1 MASVAAPKVLQSLE
15 IIAKYVTGN
24 PAETP
29 VEFVR
34 ELAHHWKERG
44 GLVAG
49 KPRHS
54 DRYLDDVLRWQGTP
68 VKSLTPK
75 LVGRTHLKPADA
87 GVLIRLFLSHWDYV
101 GDPDSGE
108 VTARS
113 VDVYKPLL
121 SAAEIEGVCGYVAE
135 RISSTGP
142 EARSEVVSETDLSAS
157 AQDTAD
163 LIAME
168 FQKSTALFTVGAGQT
183 VLVPRQDMALIGFRN
198 LMNRLRAIE
207 EADGR
212 ERILIWTLDLG
223 RQDFDDPESR
233 ARFMNVESLISRF
246 KALRRFTES
255 ATEARWNWLRSRTI
269 VVLHD
274 TRSGRPDVFRLPTFD
289 PHHVLF
295 SAIPPRW
302 AGLPEFLALYGRERL
317 HETAYTIFLGKTE
330 GFAGSNFLGK
340 TEGFAGS
347 KTSANAISPGASRT
361 YELRYFGHA
370 LLKSDEKGELAARGL
385 RLTPPGRSYVEALG
399 TVFVAAAQ
407 MLGLP
412 SMSAD
417 LWIDGMKIEPAHATE
432 KLRHHCLL
440 LLRLDEFVKF

>member
-1 MASVAAPKVLQSLE
+1 
-15 IIAKYVTGN
+15 
-24 PAETP
+24 
-29 VEFVR
+29 
-34 ELAHHWKERG
+34 
-44 GLVAG
+44 LV
-49 KPRHS
+49 
-54 DRYLDDVLRWQGTP
+54 
-68 VKSLTPK
+68 
-75 LVGRTHLKPADA
+75 
-87 GVLIRLFLSHWDYV
+87 RLFLSHWDYV

-113 VDVYKPLL
+113 IEVYKPLL

-142 EARSEVVSETDLSAS
+142 EARSEVSETDLSAS
-157 AQDTAD
+157 AQDTTD
-163 LIAME
+163 LIAIE
-168 FQKSTALFTVGAGQT
+168 FQESAALFTVGAGQPF
-183 VLVPRQDMALIGFRN
+183 LVPGQDMALIGFRN
-198 LMNRLRAIE
+198 LMNRLRTIE

-255 ATEARWNWLRSRTI
+255 ATEARWNWLQSRTI

-302 AGLPEFLALYGRERL
+302 AGLPEFLTLYGREHL

-330 GFAGSNFLGK
+330 DFLGK
-340 TEGFAGS
+340 TKDFAGS
-347 KTSANAISPGASRT
+347 RTSANAIPPGASRT

-407 MLGLP
+407 KLGLP

-432 KLRHHCLL
+432 KLRHHGLL
-440 LLRLDEFVKF
+440 LLRLDEFVKL